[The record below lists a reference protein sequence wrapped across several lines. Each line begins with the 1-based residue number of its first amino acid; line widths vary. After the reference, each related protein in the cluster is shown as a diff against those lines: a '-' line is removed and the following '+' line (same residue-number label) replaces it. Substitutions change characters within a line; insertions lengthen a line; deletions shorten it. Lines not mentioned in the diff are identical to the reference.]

1 MNIYLITITYTSPL
15 QLTDATLQLHRKA
28 ASEGDAIAAASALFT
43 ALSNLR
49 IATTTTPVEY
59 YPFFHISEITA
70 TLVA

>member
-1 MNIYLITITYTSPL
+1 MNIYLVTITYTSPL
-15 QLTDATLQLHRKA
+15 QLTATTLQLHRKA

-49 IATTTTPVEY
+49 IPEGDPVEY
-59 YPFFHISEITA
+59 YPFFRVSQITA